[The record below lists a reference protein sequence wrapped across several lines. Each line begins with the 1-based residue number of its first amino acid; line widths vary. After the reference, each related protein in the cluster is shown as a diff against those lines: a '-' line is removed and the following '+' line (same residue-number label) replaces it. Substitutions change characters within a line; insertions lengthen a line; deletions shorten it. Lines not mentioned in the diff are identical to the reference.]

1 MSSSILL
8 HGTRFLVLLLAQVFL
23 FNNIDFLGFIN
34 PYVYILFIL
43 LYPVNSN
50 QLLFLLVSFFLG
62 LSIDIFSDSGGIHAA
77 SCIVIAFL
85 RPSILKFSFGVSY
98 EYNNVKVSNTPFGS
112 RLTYFFLLVIIHHL
126 VLFNLEVFN
135 MSHTLFVLK
144 LTLFS
149 SIFTTLVC
157 MIFMILFSKKK
168 P

>member
-149 SIFTTLVC
+149 SIFTTLLC

>member
-149 SIFTTLVC
+149 SIFTTLLC
-157 MIFMILFSKKK
+157 MIFMILFSKKN